1 MQSPQQIL
9 AIALKQ
15 ASSHLAK
22 PLIDDTEVIRKVSF
36 VSRNI
41 QNRAGVRLLLSCL
54 LAKIHKP
61 DVDIRKPYTE
71 IGGIDSYSGRTYD
84 EAYVSQFIT
93 ENDLPCNSTT
103 AFLTPALRNRNSVL
117 TPDLNLVG
125 RPAAIYQYALDL
137 LTAVHSSQVAADKL
151 LAEVIRHLLIFR
163 DERKQ
168 RLTSMLDELKASHD
182 SVPLSAESIIS
193 LIEKHLSLRGASRLP
208 VLVVAAAYS
217 TVSDYL
223 KERILPLE
231 SHTAADQQTGALG
244 DLQITVL
251 DDDEIITSYEMKTNP
266 VTTLDIDHALQ
277 KIVDRGRN
285 IDNYIFIT
293 TAHIQIEV
301 QEYARSMYE
310 QTGGIEFVILDCIG
324 FLRHFLH
331 LFHRLRLQY
340 VETYQKLL
348 LAESDSAVSQ
358 PLKEAF
364 LALRRTAEANEI

>member
-1 MQSPQQIL
+1 
-9 AIALKQ
+9 
-15 ASSHLAK
+15 
-22 PLIDDTEVIRKVSF
+22 
-36 VSRNI
+36 
-41 QNRAGVRLLLSCL
+41 LSCL

-71 IGGIDSYSGRTYD
+71 IGGSDSYSGRTYD
-84 EAYVSQFIT
+84 EGYVSQFIA
-93 ENDLPCNSTT
+93 ENDLPCNPTT

-117 TPDLNLVG
+117 TPNLNLVG
-125 RPAAIYQYALDL
+125 RPAEVYQYALDL
-137 LTAVHSSQVAADKL
+137 LTAVHSNQVAADKL

-163 DERKQ
+163 DERKH
-168 RLTSMLDELKASHD
+168 RLASMLDELKASHD
-182 SVPLSAESIIS
+182 SVPLSAEAIIS

-208 VLVVAAAYS
+208 VLVVAGAYS

-223 KERILPLE
+223 KERVLPLE

-293 TAHIQIEV
+293 TAPIQSEV
-301 QEYARSMYE
+301 QEYARNMYE

-348 LAESDSAVSQ
+348 LAEPNSAVSQ

-364 LALRRTAEANEI
+364 LALRRTAEANEV